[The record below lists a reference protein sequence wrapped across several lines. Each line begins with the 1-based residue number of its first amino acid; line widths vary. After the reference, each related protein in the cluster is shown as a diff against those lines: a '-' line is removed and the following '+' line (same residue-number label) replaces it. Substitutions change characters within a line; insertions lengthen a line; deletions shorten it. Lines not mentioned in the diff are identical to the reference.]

1 LFVLA
6 LIYQNKPTMI
16 NQELQNRIKVG
27 DFISAQYACQC
38 VSGIVTKVYKS
49 KVIVNQ
55 YIGQYNGYTSTEK
68 YFNITKSRI
77 YRIGLNNVSL

>member
-1 LFVLA
+1 M
-6 LIYQNKPTMI
+6 T

-27 DFISAQYACQC
+27 YFISAQYACGC
-38 VSGIVTKVYKS
+38 VDGIVTKVYKS
-49 KVIVNQ
+49 KVVINQ

-77 YRIGLNNVSL
+77 FRVGLNNITI